1 MQWRAFVCWL
11 VAATVCAVCAV
22 QAHADGVVARTAAG
36 QVEGTSESG
45 LSVFKGI
52 PFAAPPVGSLRWKA
66 PQAPTSWEGVR
77 KANAFGP
84 ACPQPP
90 RRTTRNDGLGAG
102 VSEQSEDC
110 LTLNVWSPSG
120 GGRAPVMVWIHG
132 GAHRFGASSLPFYN
146 GEALARQGVVVVSI
160 NYRLGLLGYF
170 AHPALT
176 KATGGAGECSGNFG
190 LLDQIAALAWVRDNI
205 AAFGGDAANVT
216 VFGESAGGASIL
228 YLLAS
233 PRAKGL
239 FQKAIVQS
247 GGGWQ
252 PAIARAQKE
261 AEGIKAAEAM
271 GLAGATATMSELRA
285 ASTEALNK
293 AISVAPVLGFG
304 SFADGCSAMG
314 SPADAFASGVAMDVP
329 LIIGANSYE
338 ASLLDSVQTDPA
350 SILQR
355 LDADALTKARAAYG
369 AMDDAQLGR
378 QLFADASFVAPAR
391 WIAARASSGAPSWL
405 YHFSYTI
412 ERMRGEAPGAR
423 HGAEIPYVFQSWTAM
438 PMIDGLLSDADRA
451 FARAISACWVAFA
464 KSGRPCES
472 GAAWP
477 KYDAA
482 SDQLLEFGPDIA
494 VRSGFRK
501 EQLDFHQSRFGA
513 RP

>member
-1 MQWRAFVCWL
+1 MGRRDLFGWLIAGAALLGGAVVARAD
-11 VAATVCAVCAV
+11 T
-22 QAHADGVVARTAAG
+22 VVARTLAG
-36 QVEGTSESG
+36 QVEGVSKNG
-45 LSVFKGI
+45 LNVFKGL
-52 PFAAPPVGSLRWKA
+52 PFAQAPVGPLRWKA
-66 PQAPTSWEGVR
+66 PHAATPWTGVR
-77 KANAFGP
+77 PATAFGA

-110 LTLNVWSPSG
+110 LTLNVWSPSS

-176 KATGGAGECSGNFG
+176 KETGTGECSGNFG
-190 LLDQIAALAWVRDNI
+190 LLDQIAALTWVRDNI
-205 AAFGGDAANVT
+205 ASFGGDAGNVT

-261 AEGIKAAEAM
+261 AEGVRAAEAM
-271 GLAGATATMSELRA
+271 GLAGAAATMSELRA
-285 ASTEALNK
+285 TSTDALNK
-293 AISVAPVLGFG
+293 AISVAPALGFG

-314 SPADAFASGVAMDVP
+314 SPAEAFAHGAAIDVP

-338 ASLLDSVQTDPA
+338 SSLLDSVQADPA

-355 LDADALTKARAAYG
+355 FDAGALAKARTAYG
-369 AMDDAQLGR
+369 PMDDAQLGR

-391 WIAARASSGAPSWL
+391 WIAARTSNGAPSWL

-423 HGAEIPYVFQSWTAM
+423 HGAEIPYVFQSWGAM
-438 PMIDGLLSDADRA
+438 PMIDGLLSNADRQ
-451 FARAISACWVAFA
+451 FARTISACWVSFA
-464 KSGRPCES
+464 KIGQPCA
-472 GAAWP
+472 GAPQWP
-477 KYDAA
+477 QYEAA
-482 SDQLLEFGPDIA
+482 SDQLLEFAPDIA

-501 EQLDFHQSRFGA
+501 TQLDFHQERFGA